1 LNIGADPS
9 GAAVNVSNGHIRY
22 AAYYP
27 VRLSDSQLQTLT
39 ELPVVDYAFL
49 QTAAGDQLVD
59 ADGNYLY
66 SIPIFG

>member
-27 VRLSDSQLQTLT
+27 VRLSDSQLQTLSSSPEQLST
-39 ELPVVDYAFL
+39 IIYDRFNATVLDRAG
-49 QTAAGDQLVD
+49 QTIEVR
-59 ADGNYLY
+59 
-66 SIPIFG
+66 